1 MKNLLLIPALGVTL
15 FLIVV
20 ACGGGGSEKVVTG
33 RVVEVIARNIAE
45 IESLTIRDAESQTWE
60 FTTTGPVGVSASHL
74 RQHQATGEKVQVIYS
89 TIGGQFV
96 AFDIQDFVMA
106 DGETP

>member
-1 MKNLLLIPALGVTL
+1 MKNLLLIPALGVTF

-45 IESLTIRDAESQTWE
+45 I
-60 FTTTGPVGVSASHL
+60 
-74 RQHQATGEKVQVIYS
+74 
-89 TIGGQFV
+89 
-96 AFDIQDFVMA
+96 
-106 DGETP
+106 

>member
-1 MKNLLLIPALGVTL
+1 MKNLLLIPALGVTF

-20 ACGGGGSEKVVTG
+20 ACGGGGS
-33 RVVEVIARNIAE
+33 
-45 IESLTIRDAESQTWE
+45 
-60 FTTTGPVGVSASHL
+60 
-74 RQHQATGEKVQVIYS
+74 EKVQVIYS